1 MPPPTATIL
10 PSSSI
15 PHLCL
20 DCFSLVVDA
29 TWSNC
34 TFKLRQRHDK
44 FSIFRIICLG
54 LVENE
59 EIVLR
64 FLVTT
69 WLLWHN
75 MNRILYGGV
84 VKELGD

>member
-10 PSSSI
+10 PSPSI
-15 PHLCL
+15 PRLCL
-20 DCFSLVVDA
+20 DYFSLVVDA

-44 FSIFRIICLG
+44 FSIFRIIWLG

-64 FLVTT
+64 FLVTA

-75 MNRILYGGV
+75 MNRFLYGGV